1 MARRRRPSR
10 SRLVLRWLGL
20 AVVLVIALGYVQP
33 LRAYLDAREQVQ
45 TRSTDIAKLERE
57 RDTLERRL
65 EFTDTDAFIE
75 REARRLGLVRP
86 GERLFIV
93 KGLERVKKAQ
103 LP

>member
-45 TRSTDIAKLERE
+45 TRSADIANLERK

-103 LP
+103 IP

>member
-1 MARRRRPSR
+1 MVRRRRPSR

-45 TRSTDIAKLERE
+45 TRSADIANLERK

-103 LP
+103 IP

>member
-33 LRAYLDAREQVQ
+33 MRAYLDAREQVQ
-45 TRSTDIAKLERE
+45 TRSADIAKLERE
-57 RDTLERRL
+57 RNTLERRL

-103 LP
+103 IP

>member
-20 AVVLVIALGYVQP
+20 AVVLVIALGYIQP

-45 TRSTDIAKLERE
+45 TRSADIANLERK

-103 LP
+103 IP

>member
-45 TRSTDIAKLERE
+45 TRSADIAKLERE

>member
-45 TRSTDIAKLERE
+45 TRSADIAKLERE

-65 EFTDTDAFIE
+65 QFTDTDAFIE

-103 LP
+103 IP

>member
-45 TRSTDIAKLERE
+45 TRSADIAKLERE

-103 LP
+103 IP